1 MATIASAE
9 RLREAFQIPFRK
21 DYFLGKGGWY
31 ASSGKNAD
39 GIPNWWYFG
48 SAIIMK
54 AMLELMAKER
64 GDSRRT
70 EAERGPSVLVVI
82 LAIGIGLA
90 ALVLCFIWFL
100 FFGM

>member
-21 DYFLGKGGWY
+21 DYFLGKRGWY
-31 ASSGKNAD
+31 ASSGKNTD
-39 GIPNWWYFG
+39 GTSNWWYFN
-48 SAIIMK
+48 SAIIK

-64 GDSRRT
+64 GNDSRRT
-70 EAERGPSVLVVI
+70 EAERGPSVLVAI

>member
-21 DYFLGKGGWY
+21 DYFLGKRGWY
-31 ASSGKNAD
+31 ASSGKNTD
-39 GIPNWWYFG
+39 GTSNWWYFN
-48 SAIIMK
+48 SAIIK
-54 AMLELMAKER
+54 AIGAMAKER
-64 GDSRRT
+64 GNDSRRT
-70 EAERGPSVLVVI
+70 ETERGPSGLVVI